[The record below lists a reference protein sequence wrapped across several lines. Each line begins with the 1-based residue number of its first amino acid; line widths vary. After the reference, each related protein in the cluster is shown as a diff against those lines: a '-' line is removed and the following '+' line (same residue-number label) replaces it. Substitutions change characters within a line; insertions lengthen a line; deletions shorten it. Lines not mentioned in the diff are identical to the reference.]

1 MSLIS
6 QSLLEL
12 MSIES
17 VMPSSH
23 LILCRPLL
31 LPSIFS
37 SIRVFSNKSALCIR
51 WPNYWSFSFNI
62 SSSNE
67 YSGLIP
73 LRWTG
78 WITLQSKGLSR
89 VFSNTTV
96 QKHPF
101 FTTQLSLESNCHR
114 GTKCYSP
121 ALTAIQNDTVQ
132 NDTVSIQSDTYV
144 SKSSLKL

>member
-1 MSLIS
+1 
-6 QSLLEL
+6 

-17 VMPSSH
+17 VMPPNH

-78 WITLQSKGLSR
+78 WITLQSKGLST

-96 QKHPF
+96 QSCPLLFDPMDCSLPGSSVHGMLQVRILGWLAISFSRESSQTRDQTWVSCIAGRF
-101 FTTQLSLESNCHR
+101 FTF
-114 GTKCYSP
+114 
-121 ALTAIQNDTVQ
+121 
-132 NDTVSIQSDTYV
+132 
-144 SKSSLKL
+144 